1 MEEEG
6 KKKKKMRRAEEEK
19 GIKYVCSGYSA
30 TEEVDENK
38 YYLIEKINK
47 ILIF

>member
-1 MEEEG
+1 M
-6 KKKKKMRRAEEEK
+6 K
-19 GIKYVCSGYSA
+19 CSGYSA

-47 ILIF
+47 ILIFWYIFEP